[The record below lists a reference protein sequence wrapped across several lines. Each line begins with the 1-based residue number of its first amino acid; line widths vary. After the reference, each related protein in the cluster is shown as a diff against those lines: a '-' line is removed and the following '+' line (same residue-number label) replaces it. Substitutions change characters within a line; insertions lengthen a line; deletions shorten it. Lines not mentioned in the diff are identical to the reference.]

1 MTSALRTDLHEKNRQ
16 SWNEATKAHNS
27 HKGDQGAFL
36 RSGGSTLFPEEL
48 DLLGEV
54 RGTNLVHLLCNSG
67 QDSLSLAALGAQ
79 VTGVDISDEAISFA
93 RQLSSDS
100 GIAATFH
107 RSDVFDWLAAQ
118 VENSPR
124 FDLAFSSYGAIGWLS
139 DLQAWMRGVAATL
152 VPGGRLVIVEF
163 HPFAF
168 QFDPKWQLKYDYF
181 GGSPCFEE
189 DGVGDYVAD
198 SGDGLW
204 PQGTT
209 EGLHGF
215 SNPHPT
221 YEFQWSLSEILGAVL
236 SAGLVLERF
245 EEYPYSNGWKGFEGM
260 RQDSSRRFYAPEELP
275 QLPLMFGL
283 SARKNSP

>member
-1 MTSALRTDLHEKNRQ
+1 MRTDLHEKNRQ
-16 SWNEATKAHNS
+16 SWNEATRAHNS
-27 HKGDQGAFL
+27 HKGDQGAFF
-36 RSGGSTLFPEEL
+36 RGGGSTLFPEEL

-54 RGTNLVHLLCNSG
+54 KGTHLVHLLCNSG

-100 GIAATFH
+100 GIAASFH
-107 RSDVFDWLAAQ
+107 RSDVFDWLAARDAD
-118 VENSPR
+118 SPR

-168 QFDPKWQLKYDYF
+168 QFDPQWKLKYDYF
-181 GGSPCFEE
+181 GGSPMLEE
-189 DGVGDYVAD
+189 GGVDDYVAE

-209 EGLHGF
+209 EGVRGF

-221 YEFQWSLSEILGAVL
+221 YEFQWSLSEIFASLLAADL
-236 SAGLVLERF
+236 TLERF
-245 EEYPYSNGWKGFEGM
+245 QEYPYSNGWRGFEGM
-260 RQDSSRRFYAPEELP
+260 REGADRRFYAPEELP
-275 QLPLMFGL
+275 KLPLMFGL
-283 SARKNSP
+283 SARKGTS